1 MFLSDVFLK
10 KTLEYLNFDP
20 NDIGIKCCGI
30 NFHSSKLLS
39 HNLRIQK
46 HCRLTI
52 LYDMSTFFKPPSL
65 CSLQVVSCLIF
76 GVESFQRKDFCIFSN
91 SLTALWGILVKRAR
105 KTIFNIANVL
115 NITILPSN
123 VRFIILHKFSTPC
136 IFEML

>member
-76 GVESFQRKDFCIFSN
+76 GVESFQIKDFCIFSN
-91 SLTALWGILVKRAR
+91 SLTAFGGFWLKELERLFSILQ
-105 KTIFNIANVL
+105 TF
-115 NITILPSN
+115 
-123 VRFIILHKFSTPC
+123 
-136 IFEML
+136 